1 MPLFTFSVIESE
13 LLLILWFQA
22 LSNFH
27 FVLPF
32 DFAAFEWLW
41 SKLRAAGQASPRSTQ
56 FLVVGHTAQWTRLSP
71 EINNNV
77 PVSWT
82 ILGYDFLVRKPAKE
96 TRSPA
101 NK

>member
-1 MPLFTFSVIESE
+1 MFSVIESE
-13 LLLILWFQA
+13 LLLILRFQI

-32 DFAAFEWLW
+32 DFAAFELLW
-41 SKLRAAGQASPRSTQ
+41 SKFRAAGQPPVGSTQ
-56 FLVVGHTAQWTRLSP
+56 FLVVGHTAQWPRLSP

-77 PVSWT
+77 PLSWT
-82 ILGYDFLVRKPAKE
+82 ILGEDFLVRKPAKE